1 MKKLLTVAI
10 GSLALAAI
18 AWVQTTAT
26 QPRAMSELMPGGP
39 LIYLEAKDFHSLL
52 GDWNRSAVKRDW
64 LASAN
69 HQVFANSNLFQKL
82 DGIYQ
87 EYSGVAG
94 FTPGLPGT
102 LEIAG
107 RESALGL
114 YDLREQQFLYITKI
128 DESVLTASQLWRLR
142 ENFNQRQASGVTFY
156 LRRDDASNRTVA
168 FAFTAGYLIVATR
181 DDLIARTLSFLTR
194 NSSVTEGSLASEPWF
209 SSARNEA
216 SASGAT
222 GEMRLA
228 LNMQGLLANDSFR
241 SYWIQRN
248 ASELRPFVAGLA
260 DVQRSGGRITESR
273 VFIRAEQMEI
283 LPDSGA
289 LQSLATLRGLVSP
302 KAEFA
307 RAWAAPSV
315 DNVQAM
321 IEGKF
326 LAPGAAA
333 RVSNRYAPGAVSTD
347 ETAGTEEDLE
357 TRIDEPPLPGDIAG
371 SLKSVA
377 LRDLIDAAAPDAML
391 QIQSSVETEHFVQT
405 PFVLVISATNAWD
418 AARVREALSSAV
430 ETLWTTSRLGVG
442 WRAASAGPHVVGQ
455 LDGVAPLEFAIEG
468 RLLFIASDADLLSS
482 VLNQPGTAP
491 ATAGPSY
498 FAEFRHAAARP
509 NYERLMQALDF
520 GGQEQSFFYNP
531 QGGRTPPFFSGNL
544 ASLGGALGFVQD
556 MLITHVEAPT
566 VERQVIVYQ

>member
-52 GDWNRSAVKRDW
+52 GDWNQSAVKRDW

-194 NSSVTEGSLASEPWF
+194 NSSVTEG
-209 SSARNEA
+209 
-216 SASGAT
+216 
-222 GEMRLA
+222 
-228 LNMQGLLANDSFR
+228 
-241 SYWIQRN
+241 
-248 ASELRPFVAGLA
+248 
-260 DVQRSGGRITESR
+260 
-273 VFIRAEQMEI
+273 
-283 LPDSGA
+283 
-289 LQSLATLRGLVSP
+289 
-302 KAEFA
+302 
-307 RAWAAPSV
+307 
-315 DNVQAM
+315 
-321 IEGKF
+321 
-326 LAPGAAA
+326 
-333 RVSNRYAPGAVSTD
+333 
-347 ETAGTEEDLE
+347 
-357 TRIDEPPLPGDIAG
+357 
-371 SLKSVA
+371 
-377 LRDLIDAAAPDAML
+377 
-391 QIQSSVETEHFVQT
+391 
-405 PFVLVISATNAWD
+405 
-418 AARVREALSSAV
+418 
-430 ETLWTTSRLGVG
+430 
-442 WRAASAGPHVVGQ
+442 
-455 LDGVAPLEFAIEG
+455 
-468 RLLFIASDADLLSS
+468 
-482 VLNQPGTAP
+482 
-491 ATAGPSY
+491 
-498 FAEFRHAAARP
+498 
-509 NYERLMQALDF
+509 
-520 GGQEQSFFYNP
+520 
-531 QGGRTPPFFSGNL
+531 
-544 ASLGGALGFVQD
+544 
-556 MLITHVEAPT
+556 
-566 VERQVIVYQ
+566 